1 MATPILLEN
10 LPFFAYKY
18 VLKVSSQQNRSAVKQ
33 LSDGLSV
40 MFHNSVCI
48 YRLLLSNV
56 HPSICS
62 IAVIP
67 ASNQTLPN
75 CMYRDVTLI
84 YPTPQNKSSKNH
96 FQHRKNNHYI
106 PSMLTLQRYG
116 LLIFQRYKFISKTY
130 SFASGLALEANKS

>member
-1 MATPILLEN
+1 MTAPILLEN
-10 LPFFAYKY
+10 RPFFAHN
-18 VLKVSSQQNRSAVKQ
+18 VLKVPFQQNRSAVKQ

-48 YRLLLSNV
+48 YRLLLSND
-56 HPSICS
+56 HSSICS

-67 ASNQTLPN
+67 ASNQTLLFVCIEMSP
-75 CMYRDVTLI
+75 LLSA
-84 YPTPQNKSSKNH
+84 PTKQIIKEPLSL
-96 FQHRKNNHYI
+96 RKNNHYI